1 MMTIS
6 PKAGCKGLPF
16 KLRCCAFAG
25 LCAVLGMSAPG
36 FAAGAPVAAAAPAVA
51 QASVNYLQT
60 VRWDA
65 EYDVV
70 VIGYGFAGGA
80 AAIAAADAG
89 ARVLLLEKAPE
100 GHEGGNSRYAA
111 QQAIWI
117 DDTKASDEEILE
129 YFRAMRGKS
138 TNPSDE
144 VYKAYIKEAKA
155 QVEYLK
161 KLGAKDPATSYYAE
175 YPEFPGA
182 KAIGLTL
189 VKKPGGDGRLYALI
203 QENVRSRQAEGKIDV
218 WFDAPGKKLL
228 QDTTTGIV
236 HGVLAEVEGAPRNIR
251 AKNGVVLAT
260 GGFENNIE
268 MFRNFAGQQV
278 AYSKGA
284 RYNTGDGILMAMD
297 VKANMVNLSTINGP
311 DPNVL
316 NPETGISF
324 GYMLAGP
331 KDSSWGGPAFSR
343 HDVIMVGAD
352 GKRFWNETEKTKH
365 GRVKFHGDYRMLQMP
380 DPAFMI
386 FDEDAR
392 LASRV
397 YGSWSEGTVEEI
409 RKGLVKKADTIEEL
423 AAILKIDPAGLKA
436 QIDAYNAAC
445 AAGSDEQF
453 GRDKKFLKALDKG
466 PFYGVE
472 VVPTYTNTQ
481 GGPQHDEIGAVLD
494 RDGKRIPH
502 LYSAGEL
509 GSIFSWKYNGTGN
522 IGESLIFGRISGA
535 QAALRKTDVS
545 SESVLKGE
553 GWKPA
558 VSKAKAQ
565 APKAE
570 ADERIGRGRG
580 MGGDVVIGV
589 KTDKAGKITAV
600 RVIESRETPGIG
612 TKALEVLPDEAVKN
626 NGKVDAVSGATVTTE
641 AFRAALEDALK

>member
-1 MMTIS
+1 MTTKEFFMNKI
-6 PKAGCKGLPF
+6 F
-16 KLRCCAFAG
+16 QLRSCAFAV
-25 LCAVLGMSAPG
+25 LCAAVGMSAHVY
-36 FAAGAPVAAAAPAVA
+36 AAPTVPEATATVAAP
-51 QASVNYLQT
+51 SNYLQT

-70 VIGYGFAGGA
+70 VVGYGFAGGA

-144 VYKAYIKEAKA
+144 VYKAYIKEAKQ
-155 QVEYLK
+155 QVEYLR
-161 KLGAKDPATSYYAE
+161 KLGAEHPETSYYAE

-203 QENVRSRQAEGKIDV
+203 QKNVEARRAQGKIDV
-218 WFDAPGKKLL
+218 WFEAPGRKLL
-228 QDTTTGIV
+228 QDPATGVI
-236 HGVLAEVEGAPRNIR
+236 HGVVAEVEGAARNIR

-297 VKANMVNLSTINGP
+297 VKANMVNLATINGP

-324 GYMLAGP
+324 GYMVAGP
-331 KDSSWGGPAFSR
+331 KDSSWGGPAFTQY
-343 HDVIMVGAD
+343 DVIMVGAD

-365 GRVKFHGDYRMLQMP
+365 GRIKFHNDYRALQMP

-392 LASRV
+392 HASRV
-397 YGSWSEGTVEEI
+397 YASWSEGAEAEI
-409 RKGLVKKADTIEEL
+409 EKGLVKKADTVEEL
-423 AAILKIDPAGLKA
+423 AALLGVDAAGLKA
-436 QIDAYNAAC
+436 QVDAYNASC
-445 AAGSDEQF
+445 AAGVDKQF
-453 GRDKKFLKALDKG
+453 DRAAKFLKPLDKG

-494 RDGKRIPH
+494 RNGKRIPH
-502 LYSAGEL
+502 LFSAGEL

-535 QAALRKTDVS
+535 SAAAPKSDVPN
-545 SESVLKGE
+545 ESVLKGE
-553 GWKPA
+553 GWSPA
-558 VSKAKAQ
+558 STKHA
-565 APKAE
+565 APAAE
-570 ADERIGRGRG
+570 EGERIGRGRG
-580 MGGDVVIGV
+580 MGGDVVLGV
-589 KTDKAGKITAV
+589 KTDAAGKITAV
-600 RVIESRETPGIG
+600 RVIESFETPGIG
-612 TKALEVLPDEAVKN
+612 SKALDVLPAEAVRT
-626 NGKVDAVSGATVTTE
+626 NGKVDTVSGATVTTE
-641 AFRAALEDALK
+641 AFRAALQDALK